1 MKRKREVPLIEEG
14 GGELL
19 NLLSSRL
26 PAATLRNVLF
36 NKRYFSAGDLE
47 VMRQVSQTWR
57 GIIEPQ
63 GDNFDKIAGNA
74 CASGYMNQLLWILPK
89 KVHLY
94 GIRLLFGREV
104 DPFRIPYG
112 GLFAATHDAM
122 SMIAVWHGQ
131 EEIVRYLAKLIP
143 LPNGFSLN
151 VLFRAIER
159 KSLKMF
165 ELCWNK
171 KEHLPKM
178 SDLLLKIVDE
188 NAPEFCAFLLK
199 STQKAGKRAAIF
211 VTTILCAAQLGKY
224 HFLLQFMQEVREV
237 HDEKNLF
244 WNDYVDT
251 ICSKL
256 SNHPALQAEFRAL
269 KK

>member
-1 MKRKREVPLIEEG
+1 MKRKREPLLIE

-19 NLLSSRL
+19 NLLASRI

-47 VMRQVSQTWR
+47 VLRQVSKTWR
-57 GIIEPQ
+57 SIIEPQ
-63 GDNFDKIAGNA
+63 GNAFEEIAGSA
-74 CASGYMNQLLWILPK
+74 CAGGYMNQLLWILPK
-89 KVHLY
+89 KVHLFAR
-94 GIRLLFGREV
+94 GISLL
-104 DPFRIPYG
+104 DPFETSYG
-112 GLFAATHDAM
+112 GSFASTHDVM
-122 SMIAVWHGQ
+122 SMIAVWHEQ

-178 SDLLLKIVDE
+178 SDILLKIVDE

-199 STQKAGKRAAIF
+199 STQKAGKRAAVF

-224 HFLLQFMQEVREV
+224 HFLLQFMQQVREV

-256 SNHPALQAEFRAL
+256 SNHPALQAEFQAL